1 MNTSGSRHP
10 LHNLGTKPSTHH
22 RQARSDVTYSCGRPR
37 CTGSLFRC
45 ESASRLTLPT
55 RIDESR
61 TCSNCEESTQSM
73 SKYLY
78 FPSQYD
84 GSIRSLLLDANVVG
98 HLDTISRRGSS
109 FDEKNVQNRVAD
121 LVARLSE
128 NVFVMPGLG
137 AAESLMRR
145 KPGIREAS
153 NYSRRSANAMRLLV
167 DNRRSLQAW
176 SQGSDV
182 LPDPQHPNDGES
194 GNGVPEA
201 DLRIVRENLILPSYA
216 MVLKAY
222 QLFLERRDPLV
233 AFGSL
238 ALFAAELFG
247 RGSREVTLGALLLA
261 GNSPGREMALNIMKL
276 RQEKCLDSTLDA
288 LWNTSFDLTYSRIA
302 TMPSLPELRGL
313 IPQPAVFVTDDKHL
327 GKFLALVQPV
337 GAMSHNHGA
346 GLTADLVTFENL
358 VSENLADGVAQIVSR
373 GNAEAS
379 SETTDLELIG
389 RIRRYKSRQYIQ
401 QLESW
406 FADRYPESSLGTTSG
421 D

>member
-1 MNTSGSRHP
+1 M
-10 LHNLGTKPSTHH
+10 
-22 RQARSDVTYSCGRPR
+22 
-37 CTGSLFRC
+37 
-45 ESASRLTLPT
+45 
-55 RIDESR
+55 
-61 TCSNCEESTQSM
+61 
-73 SKYLY
+73 
-78 FPSQYD
+78 
-84 GSIRSLLLDANVVG
+84 LLDANVVG